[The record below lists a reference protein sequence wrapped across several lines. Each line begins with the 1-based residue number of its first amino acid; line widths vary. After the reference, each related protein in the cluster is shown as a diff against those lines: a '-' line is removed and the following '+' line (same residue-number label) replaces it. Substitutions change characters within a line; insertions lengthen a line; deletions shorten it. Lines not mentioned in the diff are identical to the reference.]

1 MENKRNIIVLT
12 VLLNFFLFLSVYSQA
27 PVFKTH
33 IPSDAGGTEG
43 ICVKIIPPPVQRFPG
58 GAPVA
63 VYVEGGTKGDGL
75 DGTGLKLELEGFVE
89 IYFNFPGSGRLE
101 DASGGEY
108 DLRGP
113 ECLKALR
120 DVIKFASGELA
131 DNSGKN
137 LSDFLKKVDP
147 DYSNVGLIGLSNGGN
162 AAIAAAGMF
171 GDQLSSLS
179 WIVNYESPVGDGMP
193 TCDAGSNGSSTNP
206 SVNPAYNTETGEFDL
221 SLIAWDDTV
230 SINKNHS
237 FVNLCEM
244 HGGLYFDVNKNGVV
258 DEGTDFILVPFVY
271 QIGSDYKAFYSVR
284 IMQEAVGRN
293 LIPSTPP
300 SHIPTLSQTE
310 EFWFYRNGENW
321 IEQAVQKIPDLIFI
335 VEASETDHAQS
346 APDHPHVLIQYQGF
360 CDAGCRFVR
369 LNPDRTYVEKI
380 LGFSASD
387 AADNDAFAC
396 FTHQSVITGL
406 QPTRAGG
413 YPIAVTVKAAACEA
427 ADRTYYNN
435 TDYQIDEVISSVD
448 QTGSI
453 PNTIQLFQNYPNPFN
468 PSTTFKFTLSRKS
481 QVELNVC
488 NLLGQKV
495 AVLREGIF
503 NEGEYSVVWNPQGVS
518 SGVYIV
524 RLKAGTQIFTRKVIY
539 SR

>member
-1 MENKRNIIVLT
+1 MENKRNMIVLT

-33 IPSDAGGTEG
+33 IPSDGGGTEG
-43 ICVKIIPPPVQRFPG
+43 ICVKIIPPPFQRFPG
-58 GAPVA
+58 GSPVA

-75 DGTGLKLELEGFVE
+75 NGTGLKLELEGFVE
-89 IYFNFPGSGRLE
+89 IYFNFPGSGHLE

-131 DNSGKN
+131 DNNGKN

-147 DYSNVGLIGLSNGGN
+147 DYKNVGLIGLSNGGN

-171 GDQLSSLS
+171 GDQLSFLS

-193 TCDAGSNGSSTNP
+193 TCDAGSNGSSANP

-258 DEGTDFILVPFVY
+258 DEGTDFIPVPFVY

-310 EFWFYRNGENW
+310 DFWLYRNGENW
-321 IEQAVQKIPDLIFI
+321 IEQAVQKIPDLMFI

-369 LNPDRTYVEKI
+369 LNPDRTYVENI
-380 LGFSASD
+380 LGFSAPD
-387 AADNDAFAC
+387 AADNDAFAS
-396 FTHQSVITGL
+396 FTHENITTGL
-406 QPTRAGG
+406 QPPRTGG
-413 YPIAVTVKAAACEA
+413 YPISVTVKAAACEA

-435 TDYQIDEVISSVD
+435 TDYQTDEILSSVNECR
-448 QTGSI
+448 TLPSAI
-453 PNTIQLFQNYPNPFN
+453 NLLQNYPNPFN
-468 PSTTFKFTLSRKS
+468 PATSINFSIDNSSFVQLY
-481 QVELNVC
+481 VY
-488 NLLGQKV
+488 NLLGEKV
-495 AVLREGIF
+495 TTLAEAGF
-503 NEGEYSVVWNPQGVS
+503 DAGVHLVRWQPRGLS
-518 SGVYIV
+518 TGTYIV
-524 RLKAGTQIFTRKVIY
+524 RLQADKQVLTRKVVY
-539 SR
+539 VR